1 MHIRL
6 IFKIQKSNDDSKLS
20 DFSSES
26 NSDEHTNINMQTS
39 NHIITFETKEKRKR
53 IFIR

>member
-1 MHIRL
+1 MHIHL
-6 IFKIQKSNDDSKLS
+6 NFKIQKSNADSKLS